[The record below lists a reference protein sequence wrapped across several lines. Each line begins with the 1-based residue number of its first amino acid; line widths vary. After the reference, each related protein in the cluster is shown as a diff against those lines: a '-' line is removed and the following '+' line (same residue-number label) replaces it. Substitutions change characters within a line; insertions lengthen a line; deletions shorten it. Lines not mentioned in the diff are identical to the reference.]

1 MAKVIVL
8 LLALFS
14 GMGQS
19 MQAAVNG
26 TLGKKIGSIEGA
38 FVSFFTGTVML
49 LILMLIWGNGSL
61 STVWN
66 VPKWNLIGGVLGAI
80 YVFIVIM
87 AVPKIGVTSAITAV
101 IIGQLIMS
109 VVIDHFGWFG
119 NEPFH
124 FTYKRMIG
132 LVLMFAGL
140 YFVFSDKH

>member
-1 MAKVIVL
+1 MANVIVL

-49 LILMLIWGNGSL
+49 LIFMMIWGHGSL
-61 STVWN
+61 STVGN
-66 VPKWNLIGGVLGAI
+66 VPKWNLIGGILGAI
-80 YVFIVIM
+80 YVFIVIL

-109 VVIDHFGWFG
+109 VIIDHFGWFG
-119 NEPFH
+119 NAPFH

>member
-49 LILMLIWGNGSL
+49 LIFMMIWGHGSL
-61 STVWN
+61 STVGN
-66 VPKWNLIGGVLGAI
+66 VPKWNLIGGILGAI
-80 YVFIVIM
+80 YVFIVIL

-109 VVIDHFGWFG
+109 VIIDHFGWFG
-119 NEPFH
+119 NAPFH

>member
-49 LILMLIWGNGSL
+49 LIFMLIWGNGSL

-101 IIGQLIMS
+101 IIGQLTMS

-119 NEPFH
+119 NEPVH

-140 YFVFSDKH
+140 YFIFSDKH